1 MPASPSIQAE
11 VAREVSGKSNEDSAA
26 KIPLLLLS
34 VFGAGWFVAS
44 AFLFFL
50 SAMKMHGPNLGAAFP
65 FLSYGR
71 LQPAAMNAFLYGFL
85 SQAGA
90 ALGIWIL
97 ARTGRTKVALP
108 AVLAFGGVL
117 WNGTVLVG
125 TVGILAGYNT
135 GLPWLEMPAGAQ
147 AMLFVASIVISVCG
161 LLTIA
166 SRSERTLYPA
176 AWFII
181 GALLTLPW
189 MLGTASWTLL
199 GQTVRGAVQLS
210 VNGWFINSMTWL
222 WFGFLGLG
230 ALFYIIPKTSK
241 TDLHSRSSASFA
253 FWTLAILAGWGGVHS
268 GAPLPR
274 WIITIS
280 ESANLIFLVPIAL
293 IVHNLWNST
302 DGEAVSEKESLSL
315 RYARFALTAL
325 ISYALLSVS
334 FYLRSRN
341 LTLQLTLFSPGLTFM
356 LLFGFVGFS
365 ILAGY
370 NLMLPAL
377 LGRSFNLGGIAVSLV
392 ALFMT
397 SIPLILGGLK
407 QASIWGDESKTSA
420 DVVKGLVPYMGM
432 STLGFLA
439 LLVLSVVVLLR
450 IVRELKTVVVEDCG
464 CATWAVDPSE
474 SKEKQ

>member
-1 MPASPSIQAE
+1 MK
-11 VAREVSGKSNEDSAA
+11 R
-26 KIPLLLLS
+26 
-34 VFGAGWFVAS
+34 GAG
-44 AFLFFL
+44 
-50 SAMKMHGPNLGAAFP
+50 
-65 FLSYGR
+65 
-71 LQPAAMNAFLYGFL
+71 
-85 SQAGA
+85 
-90 ALGIWIL
+90 
-97 ARTGRTKVALP
+97 
-108 AVLAFGGVL
+108 
-117 WNGTVLVG
+117 
-125 TVGILAGYNT
+125 
-135 GLPWLEMPAGAQ
+135 
-147 AMLFVASIVISVCG
+147 
-161 LLTIA
+161 
-166 SRSERTLYPA
+166 
-176 AWFII
+176 
-181 GALLTLPW
+181 
-189 MLGTASWTLL
+189 
-199 GQTVRGAVQLS
+199 
-210 VNGWFINSMTWL
+210 
-222 WFGFLGLG
+222 
-230 ALFYIIPKTSK
+230 
-241 TDLHSRSSASFA
+241 
-253 FWTLAILAGWGGVHS
+253 
-268 GAPLPR
+268 
-274 WIITIS
+274 
-280 ESANLIFLVPIAL
+280 
-293 IVHNLWNST
+293 
-302 DGEAVSEKESLSL
+302 
-315 RYARFALTAL
+315 FALTAL

-450 IVRELKTVVVEDCG
+450 IVRELKTIVVEDCG